1 MPKLPYREN
10 VCNGAFSAPHSK
22 SNKEAERGR
31 RSPFSESPA
40 LKAKR
45 RTYFYIQI
53 MKVTAVVFAF
63 IFIACEKKPDQSGS
77 KNFREGA
84 VNNHEANWFT
94 DVTSP
99 AGLHVENI
107 NGDPEQ
113 IPIIDQNGQ
122 GAAFLDYDN
131 DGWLDLYLPSG
142 STIAR
147 WKQGKN
153 PGNRL
158 YRNNGDGTFTDVTEK
173 AGVRGNAWSMGCA
186 AADYDG
192 DGFVDLY
199 VTNWGANVL
208 YQNNG
213 DGTFSDVTEK
223 AGVGDLRW
231 GSAAF
236 GDVDKD
242 GDMDLYVANYVK
254 FDPDNY
260 PRQDKNGND
269 CVYKGVRAG
278 CEPLLYEGEADV
290 LYRNNGDGTFT
301 DITEAAGLAGT
312 VGFRGLGVILADLD
326 LDNDLDLYVGCDMM
340 PNLYFLNRGDGTFTP
355 AEDFRGGT
363 LNAVGKHESGMGV
376 AIGDVND
383 DGFPDIFCTNFA
395 DEKNTLYQNWQ
406 GYLTDN
412 SEQAGLAL
420 HQAELGWGTAMAD
433 FDNDGFLDIV
443 VANGH
448 IYPQVD
454 QLGSAEETYL
464 QPRRLYRG
472 KGDGTTTGVAFQEA
486 SGPEGWKTTREF
498 SSRGVAVADYDND
511 GDVDILIVNHNDSPT
526 LLRNER
532 GGNYLTLSLEGAGK
546 NKQAI
551 GARAAIRVAGR
562 TIWRFACPNQG
573 YQSSH
578 DPRLHFGLG
587 DAANVEE
594 IVVRWPAGGVDRIA
608 GPIAANRSLTVKEK
622 TGWAWKKR

>member
-1 MPKLPYREN
+1 MPKSPYREN
-10 VCNGAFSAPHSK
+10 F
-22 SNKEAERGR
+22 R
-31 RSPFSESPA
+31 
-40 LKAKR
+40 
-45 RTYFYIQI
+45 I
-53 MKVTAVVFAF
+53 MKLIAVVLAL
-63 IFIACEKKPDQSGS
+63 IVIHCEKKPGGS
-77 KNFREGA
+77 STKNFREGA
-84 VNNHEANWFT
+84 VNNDEARWFT
-94 DVTSP
+94 DVTAS
-99 AGLHVENI
+99 ASLRFRNI

-147 WKQGKN
+147 WKQENN

-158 YRNNGDGTFTDVTEK
+158 YRNNGDGTFTDVTEQ

-208 YQNNG
+208 YHNNG
-213 DGTFSDVTEK
+213 DGTFSDVTK
-223 AGVGDLRW
+223 QAGVGDSRW
-231 GSAAF
+231 SSAATF

-242 GDMDLYVANYVK
+242 GDLDLYVSNYVK

-269 CVYKGVRAG
+269 CVYKGVRTG

-301 DITEAAGLAGT
+301 DMTEAAGLGAT
-312 VGFRGLGVILADLD
+312 AGFRGFGVILADLD

-340 PNLYFLNRGDGTFTP
+340 PNLYFLNRGDGTFIP
-355 AEDFRGGT
+355 AEDLRGGT
-363 LNAVGKHESGMGV
+363 LNAVGKHESSMGV
-376 AIGDVND
+376 AIGDMND

-395 DEKNTLYQNWQ
+395 EEKNTLYQNFK
-406 GYLTDN
+406 GFLTDV
-412 SEQAGLAL
+412 SEAIGLVK
-420 HQAELGWGTAMAD
+420 HQAELGWGTVMAD
-433 FDNDGFLDIV
+433 FDNDSFLDIAI
-443 VANGH
+443 ANGH

-454 QLGSAEETYL
+454 QLGLAEDTYR

-472 KGDGTTTGVAFQEA
+472 KRDGTQTGVAFQEI
-486 SGPEGWKTTREF
+486 GEQQGWKSTREF
-498 SSRGVAVADYDND
+498 SSRGVAAADYDND
-511 GDVDILIVNHNDSPT
+511 GDVDLLIVNHNDSPT
-526 LLRNER
+526 LLRNEQ

-546 NKQAI
+546 NKQGI
-551 GARAAIRVAGR
+551 GARVMMRVAGR

-573 YQSSH
+573 YLSSH

-587 DAANVEE
+587 DATNVQE
-594 IVVRWPAGGVDRIA
+594 IVVHWPAGTVDRIA
-608 GPIAANRSLTVKEK
+608 GPIAANRSLKVKEMA
-622 TGWAWKKR
+622 GVVGPE